1 LKWAKEDETS
11 ARNILR
17 ANSEDMFR

>member
-1 LKWAKEDETS
+1 LKWAKEEETS